1 MVLAISLGKYS
12 RIDSEMIYPEHDDAY
27 LIECLDNLSKKNAE
41 LTNGMSISKMKMQ
54 IAIETGL

>member
-1 MVLAISLGKYS
+1 
-12 RIDSEMIYPEHDDAY
+12 MIYPEHDDAY

-54 IAIETGL
+54 IAIEKGL